1 MLQIEVFPEDTVL
14 IERSIKANGD
24 KPAKTFYEQVAYA
37 YLGGKFPV
45 QIKLPMESGQEPY
58 AAGLYTPH
66 SSSYV
71 VNNFGGLE
79 LKRFGQIIQPL
90 GAKS

>member
-1 MLQIEVFPEDTVL
+1 MLKIEVFKEDAVL
-14 IERSIKANGD
+14 TERIIKPRDD
-24 KPAKTFYEQVAYA
+24 KPGKTFYEQVAYA

-45 QIKLPMESGQEPY
+45 QIKLPMEKGQEPY

-79 LKRFGQIIQPL
+79 LKRFGQLIQPL
-90 GAKS
+90 ESEL